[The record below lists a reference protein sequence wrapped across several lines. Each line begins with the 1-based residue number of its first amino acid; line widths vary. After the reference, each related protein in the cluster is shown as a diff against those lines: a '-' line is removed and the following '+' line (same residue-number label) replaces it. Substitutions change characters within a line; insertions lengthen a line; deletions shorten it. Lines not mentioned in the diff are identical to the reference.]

1 MHTEKLFEVKG
12 SIVQAY
18 IVCKRQAWLLSR
30 NIGPSSDNPFLEI
43 GKLISQEYY
52 KNDRKEV
59 YFDGVVLDLIR
70 KEDELLLVGEIKKSS
85 RAKNAAILQLKFYLY
100 KLFKNNIK
108 ARGKLFIPEEKKT
121 FDVELT
127 TDDIEEIETLTQE
140 IDSFLYSQLP
150 PQPQKIKACSKCSY
164 KEFCWA

>member
-1 MHTEKLFEVKG
+1 MEKLIDIKG

-30 NIGPSSDNPFLEI
+30 NIGPSSDSPFLEI

-52 KNDRKEV
+52 KNDKKEV

-70 KEDELLLVGEIKKSS
+70 QENEILLVGEIKKSS

-100 KLFKNNIK
+100 KLYKNNIS
-108 ARGKLFIPEEKKT
+108 ARGKLLIPEEKKI
-121 FDVELT
+121 FDIDLT
-127 TDDIEEIETLTQE
+127 ADDIEQIETLTEE
-140 IDSFLYSQLP
+140 ISSFLSSSLP

>member
-1 MHTEKLFEVKG
+1 MEKLIDIKG

-30 NIGPSSDNPFLEI
+30 NIGPSPDNPFLEI

-52 KNDRKEV
+52 KHDKKEV

-70 KEDELLLVGEIKKSS
+70 QENEVLLVGEIKKSS

-100 KLFKNNIK
+100 KLFKNNIN
-108 ARGKLFIPEEKKT
+108 AHGKLLIPEEKKT
-121 FDVELT
+121 FDVQLSF
-127 TDDIEEIETLTQE
+127 DDITEIENLIEEISL
-140 IDSFLYSQLP
+140 FLLSPLP

>member
-1 MHTEKLFEVKG
+1 MEKAFDIKG

-52 KNDRKEV
+52 KNDKKEV

-70 KEDELLLVGEIKKSS
+70 QEDEVLLVGEIKRSS

-108 ARGKLFIPEEKKT
+108 ARGKLLIPEEKKT

-127 TDDIEEIETLTQE
+127 TDDIEEIETLTEE
-140 IDSFLYSQLP
+140 IALFLYSQLP